1 LFNPGNP
8 PTGTIGRMMREP
20 GPAPA
25 GSQRLVTFAAVPGA
39 AKAIDYYTEV
49 FGATTVRRIDN
60 PDGSVMHADLM
71 LGDCV
76 LQLSEPIPEMGLIG
90 PPAEGNAFTL
100 TYWTA
105 DVDAVYARAV
115 ERGAT
120 PVSPVDDAFSGD
132 RMGVLRDPFGIRW
145 CVARHDRDVPD
156 AEIAAAV
163 AEWAA
168 AAS

>member
-1 LFNPGNP
+1 MTEN
-8 PTGTIGRMMREP
+8 I

-25 GSQRLVTFAAVPGA
+25 GSQRLVTFAAIPGA
-39 AKAIDYYTEV
+39 AKAIEYYAEV
-49 FGATTVRRIDN
+49 FGATTTRRIDH
-60 PDGSVMHADLM
+60 PDGSVMHADLL
-71 LGDCV
+71 LGGCV
-76 LQLSEPIPEMGLIG
+76 LQVSEPIPEMGIVG

-120 PVSPVDDAFSGD
+120 PVSPVSDAFTGD

-145 CVARHDRDVPD
+145 CVARHDRDVSD
-156 AEIAAAV
+156 EEIVAAV
-163 AEWAA
+163 AAWAA
-168 AAS
+168 AGS